1 MSSICANGSTSKSSF
16 DNVPFFHLCF
26 NFTEFSRNSEE
37 TDGILCFL
45 VLVTLSCVSLLST
58 IPAKQLSEKDTLGEK
73 KLVGKMNFI

>member
-1 MSSICANGSTSKSSF
+1 MAVRVNHHLTMYL
-16 DNVPFFHLCF
+16 FFIFVLILLNLVGIQKRH
-26 NFTEFSRNSEE
+26 
-37 TDGILCFL
+37 GILCFL